1 MPAQYQVTGDN
12 AAEISASI
20 ESGVMRGDFVWGS
33 PLPAIRA
40 LAGDLSVSPA
50 TVAKAYQELRRR
62 GVIEADG
69 RKGTRVRSRPP
80 IATERSLMRLPV
92 PEGVLDLSSG
102 EPDVRVLPS
111 ISSALRRIADD
122 TGPPQG
128 YASAIAM
135 PELIDIARPRL
146 AADGVPMENAAIAA
160 TSGTLDAIERLLTAH
175 LRPGDA
181 VAVED
186 PGWANLLDLLAA
198 LDLRAFPVTID
209 QEGPHP
215 ESLAAAL
222 HSGARA
228 FVVTV
233 RAQNPTGAAVSA
245 ARAAQLRGVLSV
257 KPEVLLIEDD
267 HAAELAGA
275 PLHCLG
281 PVTESWAFIR
291 SASKPFGPDLRIAV
305 VAGDETTIARVVGRM
320 RLGTGWVSTVLQR
333 LLVCLWLDEEVTS
346 LVRHAAAGYARRR
359 ELLRE
364 AFRERGL
371 AVEGAT
377 GINAW
382 VRVPDETRAVGLL
395 RDAGYAVAPGSL
407 FRISTPPGVRITIS
421 PLDESSIPALADAVA
436 TATGPPGLT
445 TPSR

>member
-1 MPAQYQVTGDN
+1 MSAQYQVSGDS
-12 AAEISASI
+12 AASISASI
-20 ESGVMRGDFVWGS
+20 ETGILRGDFVWGA
-33 PLPAIRA
+33 PLPAIRS
-40 LAGDLSVSPA
+40 LAGELSVSPA

-62 GVIEADG
+62 GVVEADG
-69 RKGTRVRSRPP
+69 RRGTRVRSRPP
-80 IATERSLMRLPV
+80 IAGERSAMRLPV

-102 EPDVRVLPS
+102 EPDVRVLPP
-111 ISSALRRIADD
+111 IGPALRRIAEAG
-122 TGPPQG
+122 GPPQG

-146 AADGVPMENAAIAA
+146 AADGVPMENAAIVA

-198 LDLRAFPVTID
+198 LDLRVFPVLVD
-209 QEGPHP
+209 EQGPDP
-215 ESLAAAL
+215 ASLTAAL
-222 HSGARA
+222 LSGARA
-228 FVVTV
+228 VVVTV

-245 ARAAQLRGVLSV
+245 TRAAELREVLSHRRR
-257 KPEVLLIEDD
+257 VLLIEDD

-305 VAGDETTIARVVGRM
+305 VAGDEKTISRVVGRM

-333 LLVCLWLDEEVTS
+333 LLVCLWLDEEVTA
-346 LVRHAAAGYARRR
+346 LVRLAAAGYARRR
-359 ELLRE
+359 GALRD

-382 VRVPDETRAVGLL
+382 VRVPDETRAISLL

-407 FRISTPPGVRITIS
+407 FRINTPPGVRITVS
-421 PLDESSIPALADAVA
+421 PLDENAIPALADAMA
-436 TATGPPGLT
+436 LAARPAALT
-445 TPSR
+445 VPSR